1 MKFIREVPKFNKPSV
16 KNNPRPVF
24 DETYYKKLTRY
35 ARYWLDQS
43 NHTSILRDR
52 TMLWSYVLILSNTG
66 IRVGEARD
74 LEWRDIRPFKMEG
87 SDETNFAFRVKGKTG
102 LREVVSRTSEVQTY
116 LGRIVGLRTKEL
128 GTKPSQDSLV
138 FCHPDG
144 NPVGS
149 FKKSF
154 TSLLKYCDVEFDREG
169 NKRTIY
175 SLRHTYTTFRL
186 YEGVDHYALAKNM
199 GTSVEM
205 IEKFYGHTSNLRQV
219 GELTKS
225 SNRAKVESI
234 FDFLAP

>member
-1 MKFIREVPKFNKPSV
+1 
-16 KNNPRPVF
+16 
-24 DETYYKKLTRY
+24 
-35 ARYWLDQS
+35 
-43 NHTSILRDR
+43 
-52 TMLWSYVLILSNTG
+52 
-66 IRVGEARD
+66 
-74 LEWRDIRPFKMEG
+74 
-87 SDETNFAFRVKGKTG
+87 
-102 LREVVSRTSEVQTY
+102 
-116 LGRIVGLRTKEL
+116 
-128 GTKPSQDSLV
+128 
-138 FCHPDG
+138 
-144 NPVGS
+144 
-149 FKKSF
+149 
-154 TSLLKYCDVEFDREG
+154 LLKHCDVEFDREG